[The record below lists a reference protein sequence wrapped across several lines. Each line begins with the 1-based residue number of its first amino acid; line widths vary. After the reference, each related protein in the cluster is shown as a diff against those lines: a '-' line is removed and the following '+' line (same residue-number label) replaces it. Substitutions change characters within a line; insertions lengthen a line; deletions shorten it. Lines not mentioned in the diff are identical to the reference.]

1 MYRAVREL
9 AHGHT
14 AREWQH
20 LDFNPGSVEPLLS
33 CALYSATISVSLSS
47 LHEWRG
53 AVFKV

>member
-14 AREWQH
+14 ASEWQH
-20 LDFNPGSVEPLLS
+20 LDFNPLLS

-47 LHEWRG
+47 LHKWCG
-53 AVFKV
+53 TVFKV